1 MLIPKR
7 SRYLWIRVEGDGT
20 VQLKGLNVMRFKFAA
35 IAVATAGAALIVS
48 GGYLGAADS
57 TPAEIIKARQEHLKD
72 MGASMK
78 AIVDQVKTGGLDKT
92 VMTDAAK
99 KIAAYSRELPKWF
112 PKGSGE
118 EAGVKTAAKPEIW
131 AQSADFQ
138 AAADKLPP
146 EADKL
151 IEIAATGDAAAI
163 GAQLQATGR
172 ACGGCHKPFRVPPPE
187 H

>member
-1 MLIPKR
+1 
-7 SRYLWIRVEGDGT
+7 
-20 VQLKGLNVMRFKFAA
+20 MRFKFAT
-35 IAVATAGAALIVS
+35 IAVVTAGAALMLS
-48 GGYLGAADS
+48 GGHLAAADP

-78 AIVDQVKTGGLDKT
+78 AIVDQVKAGSLDRT

-99 KIAAYSRELPKWF
+99 KIAGYSRELPKWF
-112 PKGSGE
+112 PKGTGE

-131 AQSADFQ
+131 TQPADFQ
-138 AAADKLPP
+138 AAAAKFPP

-151 IEIAATGDAAAI
+151 VEIVATGDAGAI
-163 GAQLQATGR
+163 GAELQATGKT
-172 ACGGCHKPFRVPPPE
+172 CGGCHKPFRVPPPE